1 MALFLWEMVIN
12 LNANINEAIVLSFIG
27 DFEQAKQVLDT
38 RWLMLYIPT
47 YFFATWDSYRTAVD
61 MNKITLLAQRE
72 NHRFNSFILGP
83 LEINYLDRRKPL
95 TALLWSF
102 IMPGLGQLYIH
113 RIIIAGFILIW
124 MIVIV
129 YFSHFAEAMN
139 YMFMGEIQKATNV
152 LDKKWLLF
160 LPSIYGFAMYDA
172 YVNTVENNKLYI
184 REQRDYLRD
193 NYQHPNFRVK

>member
-27 DFEQAKQVLDT
+27 DFEQAKLVVDT

-72 NHRFNSFILGP
+72 NHRFNSFVLGP
-83 LEINYLDRRKPL
+83 MEINYLDRRKPL
-95 TALLWSF
+95 TALLWSS

-124 MIVIV
+124 MIVIA

-184 REQRDYLRD
+184 REQRDYFRD
-193 NYQHPNFRVK
+193 NYQHPSFRVK